1 MKLPVEN
8 KAIRPICFNRSIDID
23 AVSFS
28 YGKGSSPILNSITFQ
43 IKKGSRLGI
52 VGKTGSGKSTLLD
65 ILMGLLE
72 PTKGAL
78 RIDGQKIDFQ
88 EPEAWYK
95 RVAHVPQSIFIAD
108 ASIGEN
114 IALGVERQLIDIDRV
129 RWCAEKAQLTDFI
142 DHLPTGLGT
151 VVGERGAW
159 LSGGQRQRI
168 GIARALYKSATVM
181 VLDEAT
187 SALDEST
194 ESAVMQSIDDLGDDI
209 TVVMVAHK
217 IASLRSCDQIIELRN
232 GTIHRVGRF
241 EDFADELSLVEKR
254 T

>member
-1 MKLPVEN
+1 VE
-8 KAIRPICFNRSIDID
+8 
-23 AVSFS
+23 
-28 YGKGSSPILNSITFQ
+28 
-43 IKKGSRLGI
+43 
-52 VGKTGSGKSTLLD
+52 
-65 ILMGLLE
+65 
-72 PTKGAL
+72 
-78 RIDGQKIDFQ
+78 IDFR
-88 EPEAWYK
+88 EPGAWCK
-95 RVAHVPQSIFIAD
+95 LVAHVPQSIFIAD

-114 IALGVERQLIDIDRV
+114 IALGVDPKLIDVGRV
-129 RWCAEKAQLTDFI
+129 RWCADKAQLGDFL
-142 DHLPTGLGT
+142 DQLPLGLET

-194 ESAVMQSIDDLGDDI
+194 ESSVMQSIDELGDGI

-217 IASLRSCDQIIELRN
+217 MASLRSCDQIIELRN
-232 GTIHRVGRF
+232 GAIHRVGRF
-241 EDFADELSLVEKR
+241 QDFTDAPALVDKM